1 MNKDQLMIRQ
11 IDVKPSDEDMVIE
24 GYAAVYDSPTVLWTD
39 EDGTQ
44 YKEVIERGAF
54 SAADLSNVVLRYN
67 HSPAWT
73 TDYDD
78 PRTGGN
84 VLRGKA
90 NWYRQQFKARMR
102 P

>member
-44 YKEVIERGAF
+44 YKRSLKEER
-54 SAADLSNVVLRYN
+54 
-67 HSPAWT
+67 SP
-73 TDYDD
+73 
-78 PRTGGN
+78 
-84 VLRGKA
+84 
-90 NWYRQQFKARMR
+90 QQIC
-102 P
+102 PTWC